1 MSVSEKKEKE
11 SWECVY
17 FSLQFNF
24 NGCGRGQACEKQTWT
39 VNLSSKNRVHREKKK
54 IFLEVQDA
62 SVPRLDRAQKELT
75 CLTLVVLHYLPSYNK
90 SNTSKGGTP
99 WFFLNPK

>member
-54 IFLEVQDA
+54 LLG
-62 SVPRLDRAQKELT
+62 SPRCKCTEARQSSKRVNLLNARRFT
-75 CLTLVVLHYLPSYNK
+75 LPSII
-90 SNTSKGGTP
+90 
-99 WFFLNPK
+99 